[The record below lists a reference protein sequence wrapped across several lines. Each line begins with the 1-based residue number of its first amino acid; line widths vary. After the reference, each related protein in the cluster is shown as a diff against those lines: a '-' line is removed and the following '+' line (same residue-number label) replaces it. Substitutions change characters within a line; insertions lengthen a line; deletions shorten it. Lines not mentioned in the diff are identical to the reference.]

1 MPPDP
6 YRSYLGDCAKRAMA
20 DKVRRGL
27 PPGRIPL
34 GYQAE
39 QNGNEIKIV
48 QDERAP
54 LIAKAFRLASELR
67 LRQVVAEMRRLGLTG
82 AAGRPIGLSSL
93 YTVLTNPFYMGM
105 VRYGGETVRG
115 NHEPLVDEAQFVTV
129 HHTLRQRFDN
139 ESWALVKGVDIG
151 YAGQN
156 RLSGTG
162 RKSVNVIEK

>member
-1 MPPDP
+1 
-6 YRSYLGDCAKRAMA
+6 MA

-27 PPGRIPL
+27 PPGRVPL

-39 QNGNEIKIV
+39 HNGDEIKIV
-48 QDERAP
+48 LDERAP
-54 LIAKAFRLASELR
+54 LIAKAFRLASEFR
-67 LRQVVAEMRRLGLTG
+67 LRQVVAEMRQLGLTG

-115 NHEPLVDEAQFVTV
+115 NHEPLVDKALFMTV

-139 ESWALVKGVDIG
+139 ESWAFVKGVDIG
-151 YAGQN
+151 YPAQRYLLDMGGNSLQV
-156 RLSGTG
+156 T
-162 RKSVNVIEK
+162 EK